1 LTPADALQFGQT
13 NYILAS
19 SCAGS
24 VTIGLGMPEGILEG
38 KLLPNSCECSPF
50 TPASMT
56 LRAAPRCPTVPASGI
71 KRLSVSNPTDRT
83 ESVPYRSAM
92 PQLLPA
98 ELIARLHDIRD
109 VATDLRLELIRA
121 TFYPSA
127 TTPQA
132 MAGFIRD
139 QTNAILKEV
148 DSPGEG

>member
-1 LTPADALQFGQT
+1 MPSVHAGIKDA
-13 NYILAS
+13 AR
-19 SCAGS
+19 
-24 VTIGLGMPEGILEG
+24 
-38 KLLPNSCECSPF
+38 
-50 TPASMT
+50 
-56 LRAAPRCPTVPASGI
+56 RAAVPYGHPGI

-98 ELIARLHDIRD
+98 ELIARLHDVRD
-109 VATDLRLELIRA
+109 VAIDLRLELIRA
-121 TFYPSA
+121 TFYPPA

-139 QTNAILKEV
+139 QMNAILKEV